1 MICCQQL
8 RNTLNQIFHEEN
20 SSDLYPQFCGTTG
33 LYFVLGLV
41 IFVPRIQDT
50 NLGFPLFLRRAYLET
65 NRRMRIMYA
74 KRSREIIAFLT
85 RFPKSEP
92 YDNQKT
98 KTEENYE
105 R

>member
-1 MICCQQL
+1 MMC
-8 RNTLNQIFHEEN
+8 
-20 SSDLYPQFCGTTG
+20 
-33 LYFVLGLV
+33 
-41 IFVPRIQDT
+41 
-50 NLGFPLFLRRAYLET
+50 
-65 NRRMRIMYA
+65 A

>member
-50 NLGFPLFLRRAYLET
+50 NIGFPLFFRQAYLET
-65 NRRMRIMYA
+65 DRGMRIMMCE
-74 KRSREIIAFLT
+74 KDGKKLSH
-85 RFPKSEP
+85 S
-92 YDNQKT
+92 
-98 KTEENYE
+98 
-105 R
+105 